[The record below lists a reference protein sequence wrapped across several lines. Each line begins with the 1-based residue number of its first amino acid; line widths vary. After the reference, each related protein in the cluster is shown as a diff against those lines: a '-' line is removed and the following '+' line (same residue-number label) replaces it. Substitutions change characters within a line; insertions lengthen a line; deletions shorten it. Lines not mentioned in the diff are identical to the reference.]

1 MPHSDALANLEIG
14 DAAYTEFGILM
25 VGQDEITGVAGV
37 LASPDGINWQREAS
51 LDDGLQDDDDAAIPK
66 ALASLELLLVLIG
79 STYGND
85 SVFWYANEPSV
96 WGVGDP
102 KPVFDLGKEPVD
114 VVAVEDRFIAA
125 NNNSG
130 HGVVRTTYEGAL
142 LFASETGRTWR
153 EVASFPNA
161 EISSLA
167 RYSQGAVAVG
177 FDRTE
182 RAAAIWVSADGANW
196 TQSPVTDSLKEA
208 RMDVVVTDGVTLFAF
223 GRSLNDDTML
233 LWASND
239 ATAWER
245 IPVDFGD
252 VLVRDAVITAKGLVV
267 GGVDLKLNSAAFWTS
282 PDGRAWERVPHD
294 EALFVVR

>member
-161 EISSLA
+161 EISSLFASETGRTWREVASFPNAEISSLA
-167 RYSQGAVAVG
+167 RKWL
-177 FDRTE
+177 D
-182 RAAAIWVSADGANW
+182 I
-196 TQSPVTDSLKEA
+196 
-208 RMDVVVTDGVTLFAF
+208 
-223 GRSLNDDTML
+223 
-233 LWASND
+233 
-239 ATAWER
+239 
-245 IPVDFGD
+245 
-252 VLVRDAVITAKGLVV
+252 AKGQSQWGSIVRNELRPF
-267 GGVDLKLNSAAFWTS
+267 GSRQMALTGPNHPLLTASKR
-282 PDGRAWERVPHD
+282 RAWMLWLLM
-294 EALFVVR
+294 A